1 MRDAGIQSIK
11 VLIRRDD
18 GLFAGDD
25 CVVVEEPLEI
35 RVNDVSLAVT
45 MRTPGDD
52 EALAVGF
59 LATEGI
65 LSGPTD
71 LFDVTR
77 CGDSEADPDALNI
90 VTAYV
95 APERVKADVLTG
107 RQRYATSACGLC
119 GKATL
124 DSIRTIAPKINSI
137 VGLKP
142 EVLATLPDRLRHAQQ
157 VFSRTGGL
165 HAAGVFDVNGELLF
179 SAEDIGRHNAV
190 DKAIGKALLADR
202 WPLDNTILM
211 VSGRAG
217 FEIVQKALMARI
229 PAVASVSAPSS
240 LAVAVARE
248 HNMTLIGFL
257 RGSSFNVYAGPN
269 LAPV

>member
-1 MRDAGIQSIK
+1 MSQPGIQTVQVERWNATSTATIE
-11 VLIRRDD
+11 DD
-18 GLFAGDD
+18 I
-25 CVVVEEPLEI
+25 VVEEPLEI
-35 RVNDVSLAVT
+35 RVNEISLAVT

-65 LSGPTD
+65 LRGPTD
-71 LFDVTR
+71 LFDIAR
-77 CGDSEADPDALNI
+77 CGDSESEPDALNI

-95 APERVKADVLTG
+95 NPERMTSELHAA

-124 DSIRTIAPKINSI
+124 ESIRTLAPKIKPI
-137 VGLKP
+137 AGLKP
-142 EVLATLPDRLRHAQQ
+142 DVIAVLPDSLRQAQQ

-165 HAAGVFDVNGELLF
+165 HAAGIFDPEGQLLY

-190 DKAIGKALLADR
+190 DKAIGKALLAER
-202 WPLDNTILM
+202 WSLEDTILM

-217 FEIVQKALMARI
+217 FEIVQKALMAQI

-240 LAVAVARE
+240 LAVALAKE
-248 HNMTLIGFL
+248 HQMTLIGFL
-257 RGSSFNVYAGPN
+257 RGNAFNIYSGGLQP
-269 LAPV
+269 